1 MTVQAVARLAQ
12 DILPPQ
18 DARAERDVLGSCL
31 LNQAA
36 ADAALEK
43 LTPAD
48 FYSTKHQII
57 FRIISEL
64 RAGDQP
70 VDQATVRGR
79 LMDSGEVEVAGGEKY
94 LAELAGTAYPWQ
106 TAILATTDLENTLD
120 LQQAEAYVDRV
131 LRLSRLRRLI
141 ATLTGRA
148 RDAYEMGGNPDHIVA
163 QLDRELMALANDQSQ
178 EGADGATLA
187 DELAR
192 ELGADSPLAS
202 LPTGIPPMDSPLGG
216 LRQGD
221 LILAAARANTGKT
234 TLALNLLRNL
244 ISAGV
249 WVLFFSLEMS
259 RRAITKHLIR
269 QRTAINLFRDFRKH
283 PLTDFE
289 QAQVAAEL
297 EVLRGLPLIVEDR
310 GSTLASIR
318 SKTRRA
324 VTRGRCGLV
333 ILDYLQRIHPAEGA
347 TRNEE
352 VAAIARGLKTLAVDA
367 NVPVLALCQLNREST
382 KREGGRPRLC
392 DLRDSGE
399 LEQEADAVFLLH
411 RPNKERPGGDD
422 GQFNVDLAKSRNTA
436 CGEWRGWL
444 DLPTGWIYSTEY
456 ELNTA
461 RGNRTMTASTFA
473 GAGL

>member
-1 MTVQAVARLAQ
+1 MQEVARLAQ

-31 LNQAA
+31 VNQDA
-36 ADAALEK
+36 ADAALAK
-43 LTPAD
+43 LISAS
-48 FYSTKHQII
+48 FYATKHQLI
-57 FRIISEL
+57 FDAISQL
-64 RAGDQP
+64 RANNQP
-70 VDQATVRGR
+70 VDPATVRGW
-79 LMDSGEVEVAGGEKY
+79 LTDHGQLEAAGGEKY

-106 TAILATTDLENTLD
+106 TAVLATTDIENIVD
-120 LQQAEAYVDRV
+120 VSQAEAYIDRV
-131 LRLSRLRRLI
+131 LRLSRLRGLI
-141 ATLTGRA
+141 SIFTSRA
-148 RDAYEMGGNPDHIVA
+148 RDAYEIGGNPDDIVA
-163 QLDRELMALANDQSQ
+163 QLDRELMALANDQSH
-178 EGADGATLA
+178 EGADGTTLA
-187 DELAR
+187 DELAQ
-192 ELGADSPLAS
+192 ELNADSPPTS
-202 LPTGIPPMDSPLGG
+202 LSTGIPPMDDPLGG

-221 LILAAARANTGKT
+221 LILGAARANTGKT

-244 ISAGV
+244 IAAGV

-259 RRAITKHLIR
+259 RRSITKHLIR
-269 QRTAINLFRDFRKH
+269 QRTAINLFRDFKKH

-333 ILDYLQRIHPAEGA
+333 IIDYLQRIHPAEGA

-399 LEQEADAVFLLH
+399 LEQEADAVLLLH

-422 GQFNVDLAKSRNTA
+422 GQLIVDLAKSRNTA
-436 CGEWRGWL
+436 CGEWCGWL
-444 DLPTGWIYSTEY
+444 DLPTGWIYATEY
-456 ELNTA
+456 EVNSA
-461 RGNRTMTASTFA
+461 RANRTMAARPLA